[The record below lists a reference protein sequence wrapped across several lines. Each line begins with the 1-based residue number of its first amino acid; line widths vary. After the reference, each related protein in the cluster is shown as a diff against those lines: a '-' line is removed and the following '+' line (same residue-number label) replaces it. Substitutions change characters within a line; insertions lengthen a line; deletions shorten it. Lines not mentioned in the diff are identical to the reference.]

1 VHRRYV
7 ERLVQDEAAALQ
19 QLVHDDIIVRL
30 ECRGTDLVAELHRGT
45 YDRASAGGYTVPL
58 LGQRR
63 ASSIVLVLHCDN
75 YDSDPP
81 SVTFVTDW
89 TASDDMSYADW
100 PKGPG
105 IVERHYATGKPF
117 VCRPGVREYHSH
129 IQHGDQPWDKLR
141 GFIRPRELMR
151 DLARDLLDKNV
162 FA

>member
-1 VHRRYV
+1 MRGKRLFRSTGLVKSHFVRSGV
-7 ERLVQDEAAALQ
+7 SIGPGQITLER
-19 QLVHDDIIVRL
+19 
-30 ECRGTDLVAELHRGT
+30 
-45 YDRASAGGYTVPL
+45 
-58 LGQRR
+58 
-63 ASSIVLVLHCDN
+63 
-75 YDSDPP
+75 
-81 SVTFVTDW
+81 TFFGPNW

-117 VCRPGVREYHSH
+117 VCRPGVREFHSH
-129 IQHGDQPWDKLR
+129 IQHGDQPWDKFR